1 MKKHFMLDCKTVLD
15 LIYEADDDVSLS
27 LINQLQIK
35 AHLFFCPACSAE
47 LKKVRHLKEI
57 MKDEFFPCPPQFE
70 ESFMEHLYGETGIE
84 ENPDAPTGFSF
95 RSWVLTGFFVLLSL
109 SSSFFGMNFSRIAA
123 SEGLSF
129 LLPVGL
135 TIGMVVTCYGALFI
149 GSHLKELSS
158 RFGLH

>member
-1 MKKHFMLDCKTVLD
+1 MKKHFMPDCKTVLD
-15 LIYEADDDVSLS
+15 NIYEADEDVSLS
-27 LINQLQIK
+27 AINQMRMKI
-35 AHLFFCPACSAE
+35 HLLFCPDCSAE
-47 LKKVRHLKEI
+47 LKKVLSLEAV
-57 MKDEFFPCPPQFE
+57 MKDGFFPNHPQFE
-70 ESFMEHLYGETGIE
+70 ESFLDHLYEETGIE

-95 RSWVLTGFFVLLSL
+95 RSWVIIGFFVLLSL
-109 SSSFFGMNFSRIAA
+109 STSFFGMNFSRIAA

-158 RFGLH
+158 RFGLR

>member
-1 MKKHFMLDCKTVLD
+1 MKKYFIADCKTVLD
-15 LIYEADDDVSLS
+15 AIYEANEDSSLS

-35 AHLFFCPACSAE
+35 IHLFFCPACNME
-47 LKKVRHLKEI
+47 LKKFRHFEDV
-57 MKDEFFPCPPQFE
+57 MKDDFFPRSPEFE
-70 ESFMEHLYGETGIE
+70 ESFMEHLYKETGIE
-84 ENPDAPTGFSF
+84 EKPVALTGFSF
-95 RSWVLTGFFVLLSL
+95 RSWVIIGFFMLLSL
-109 SSSFFGMNFSRIAA
+109 SSSFFGMNFSYIAA

-135 TIGMVVTCYGALFI
+135 TIGMLVTCYGALFI